1 MVSAEIDVRAAE
13 KPNTGYG
20 WVVLGVVFLAG
31 LCAPANMAKVTTLA
45 PIMMEVF
52 SIGPGL
58 IGWVIA
64 LFYVLGFVMSF
75 PTAGLAN
82 KFGIKNIVIASLV
95 LSIVGGVIGAFSTSL
110 PLFMVS
116 RVLEGAG
123 MGIMGTIGIPAISPW
138 FAPSKQGLPMG
149 IWGMWVSVP
158 MFVGPIV
165 YTAIYE
171 QTGAWQPVWYF
182 TIALSVVA
190 LVVFAIFY
198 KNPTYRFN
206 EDEQAVALDVAQG
219 IELEKPSIKRALK
232 LPLVWVLAVV
242 ILLDNAGFMAV
253 QGFLTTYVYDYLGVS
268 LGVAAALVSAAA
280 IIGAVM
286 SPVAGIVSDKIRSR
300 RVVLLVS
307 YVCACVYMWFVFDAE
322 GLGLAIYV
330 PVVVLMGIACGAAG
344 SMQWAI
350 CGERVAPELQ
360 SGAMGVLAFAQ
371 NLGMFFGAA
380 FFGGIVEAM
389 GGDWTFA
396 SHAILLPLYVII
408 IVIVLFNW
416 KKLP

>member
-1 MVSAEIDVRAAE
+1 MVSTETGARAGA
-13 KPNTGYG
+13 KVNTGYG

-45 PIMMEVF
+45 PILMEVF
-52 SIGPGL
+52 GIGPGL

-82 KFGIKNIVIASLV
+82 KFGIKKIVIAALC

-110 PLFMVS
+110 PLFMAS

-171 QTGAWQPVWYF
+171 STGAWQPVWYF
-182 TIALSVVA
+182 TIGLSVVA
-190 LVVFAIFY
+190 LVVFSIFY
-198 KNPTYRFN
+198 KDPTYRFDEN
-206 EDEQAVALDVAQG
+206 EQAVALDAAQG

-232 LPLVWVLAVV
+232 LPVVWVLAIV
-242 ILLDNAGFMAV
+242 ILLDNSAFMAV
-253 QGFLTTYVYDYLGVS
+253 QGFMTTYVYDFLGVS

-280 IIGAVM
+280 VIGAVM
-286 SPVAGIVSDKIRSR
+286 SPVAGAVSPALPLADLSAAGGGRKFTEFH
-300 RVVLLVS
+300 
-307 YVCACVYMWFVFDAE
+307 CVPSLFFRDLQEVAYLGYLAA
-322 GLGLAIYV
+322 GLGIIGLHGLVAGLAQ
-330 PVVVLMGIACGAAG
+330 
-344 SMQWAI
+344 S
-350 CGERVAPELQ
+350 ERV
-360 SGAMGVLAFAQ
+360 G
-371 NLGMFFGAA
+371 
-380 FFGGIVEAM
+380 
-389 GGDWTFA
+389 GGDVLVVA
-396 SHAILLPLYVII
+396 PIEALDELYLELSHCTYPLN
-408 IVIVLFNW
+408 L
-416 KKLP
+416 